1 MSHEYDI
8 VFRLETAAKQVLGR
22 TNQLLFAFK
31 VKADPDSETM
41 HRLDK
46 AGYAVKKAS
55 EDLTK
60 AAKDAREA
68 KEDSQV
74 RFKVFSKKK
83 ILKFEIMKNFHLKSL
98 GSK

>member
-1 MSHEYDI
+1 
-8 VFRLETAAKQVLGR
+8 
-22 TNQLLFAFK
+22 
-31 VKADPDSETM
+31 M

-74 RFKVFSKKK
+74 RFKVISKNSKKIGLMK
-83 ILKFEIMKNFHLKSL
+83 SLKYFHL
-98 GSK
+98 

>member
-1 MSHEYDI
+1 MNHLISTLQISH
-8 VFRLETAAKQVLGR
+8 T
-22 TNQLLFAFK
+22 

-46 AGYAVKKAS
+46 AGQAVKKAS

-68 KEDSQV
+68 KDEAQV
-74 RFKVFSKKK
+74 LV
-83 ILKFEIMKNFHLKSL
+83 
-98 GSK
+98 

>member
-1 MSHEYDI
+1 
-8 VFRLETAAKQVLGR
+8 
-22 TNQLLFAFK
+22 
-31 VKADPDSETM
+31 M

-74 RFKVFSKKK
+74 CFKVISKNFKNWAHE
-83 ILKFEIMKNFHLKSL
+83 KFEIFPFYL
-98 GSK
+98 

>member
-1 MSHEYDI
+1 
-8 VFRLETAAKQVLGR
+8 
-22 TNQLLFAFK
+22 
-31 VKADPDSETM
+31 M

-74 RFKVFSKKK
+74 RFWDFSEFSAVLAQFGHRW
-83 ILKFEIMKNFHLKSL
+83 I
-98 GSK
+98 

>member
-1 MSHEYDI
+1 
-8 VFRLETAAKQVLGR
+8 
-22 TNQLLFAFK
+22 
-31 VKADPDSETM
+31 M

-74 RFKVFSKKK
+74 CFGDFLEFSAVLAQFGL
-83 ILKFEIMKNFHLKSL
+83 I
-98 GSK
+98 GG

>member
-1 MSHEYDI
+1 MSHYYI
-8 VFRLETAAKQVLGR
+8 TFRLEAAARQVSGA
-22 TNQLLFAFK
+22 TSQLLVACK

-74 RFKVFSKKK
+74 CFEVISKKNR
-83 ILKFEIMKNFHLKSL
+83 KFELLKS
-98 GSK
+98 

>member
-1 MSHEYDI
+1 MPSTLKI
-8 VFRLETAAKQVLGR
+8 VIWNTDSKTSFL
-22 TNQLLFAFK
+22 

-46 AGYAVKKAS
+46 AGQAVKRAS

-68 KEDSQV
+68 KDEAQV
-74 RFKVFSKKK
+74 NFLFFPHREKE
-83 ILKFEIMKNFHLKSL
+83 ILFLSTRVPKSHHHLS
-98 GSK
+98 G

>member
-1 MSHEYDI
+1 MSHILWVIIYNSWLWYH
-8 VFRLETAAKQVLGR
+8 FRLEAAARQVSGA
-22 TNQLLFAFK
+22 TSQLLVACK

-68 KEDSQV
+68 KVAKEAKQA
-74 RFKVFSKKK
+74 KEATQAKEAKQAK
-83 ILKFEIMKNFHLKSL
+83 
-98 GSK
+98 

>member
-1 MSHEYDI
+1 
-8 VFRLETAAKQVLGR
+8 
-22 TNQLLFAFK
+22 
-31 VKADPDSETM
+31 M

-74 RFKVFSKKK
+74 RFWDFSEFSAVLTKFGLICGYKIFKKSN
-83 ILKFEIMKNFHLKSL
+83 L
-98 GSK
+98 

>member
-1 MSHEYDI
+1 MSHNYDI
-8 VFRLETAAKQVLGR
+8 IFRLEAAARQVSGA
-22 TNQLLFAFK
+22 TSQLLVACK

-74 RFKVFSKKK
+74 RFKVFSKK

>member
-1 MSHEYDI
+1 
-8 VFRLETAAKQVLGR
+8 
-22 TNQLLFAFK
+22 
-31 VKADPDSETM
+31 M

-74 RFKVFSKKK
+74 RLDFDRPLWSWF
-83 ILKFEIMKNFHLKSL
+83 L
-98 GSK
+98 GRLRCPCH

>member
-1 MSHEYDI
+1 
-8 VFRLETAAKQVLGR
+8 
-22 TNQLLFAFK
+22 
-31 VKADPDSETM
+31 M

-74 RFKVFSKKK
+74 CFKVISKKK
-83 ILKFEIMKNFHLKSL
+83 TKIGLMKSLKYFHL
-98 GSK
+98 

>member
-1 MSHEYDI
+1 MLILNSSTGI
-8 VFRLETAAKQVLGR
+8 S
-22 TNQLLFAFK
+22 

-46 AGYAVKKAS
+46 AGQAVKKAS

-68 KEDSQV
+68 KDEAQV
-74 RFKVFSKKK
+74 HFGD
-83 ILKFEIMKNFHLKSL
+83 LKMIIADCR
-98 GSK
+98 GSMSHHHSYG

>member
-1 MSHEYDI
+1 
-8 VFRLETAAKQVLGR
+8 
-22 TNQLLFAFK
+22 
-31 VKADPDSETM
+31 M

-74 RFKVFSKKK
+74 RFKVFSKK
-83 ILKFEIMKNFHLKSL
+83 ILKFKPMKKFPFKISRVEVKLQISCWIFMKL
-98 GSK
+98 

>member
-1 MSHEYDI
+1 MIIFYTFRKLQI
-8 VFRLETAAKQVLGR
+8 IFRLEAAARQVSGA
-22 TNQLLFAFK
+22 TSQLLVACKGEIIIEKDFFNLEFRI

-46 AGYAVKKAS
+46 AGQAVKKAS

-68 KEDSQV
+68 KDEAQV
-74 RFKVFSKKK
+74 THF
-83 ILKFEIMKNFHLKSL
+83 
-98 GSK
+98 